1 MGEIPKK
8 PPEPDSSIPAEPISP
23 LGQKLREIRR
33 RIVASG
39 EPLLSWDELEKEL
52 AERRGGVPGE

>member
-8 PPEPDSSIPAEPISP
+8 PPERDSSIPAEPISP

-33 RIVASG
+33 RIVANG

>member
-8 PPEPDSSIPAEPISP
+8 PAEPNSVRPGQPISP
-23 LGQKLREIRR
+23 LGQKLIEIRR

-39 EPLLSWDELEKEL
+39 EPLLSWDGLENEL